1 MLFQSDYNINR
12 PKVQGIYCYKSCLQ
26 LFMLISPF
34 LRILF
39 YTFTG
44 SVDTILPIPFIILLI
59 ITHIL
64 YKEKHQLCGCRQ
76 RAFNAVL
83 CGFLGTTRRSFP
95 TSAINCI
102 VTGYHYSDSSITVLF
117 NFSAFSLNL
126 NAPPE
131 LWRTYV
137 TTISDLFNIHSFR
150 LHIANL

>member
-39 YTFTG
+39 YIFTG
-44 SVDTILPIPFIILLI
+44 SIDTILPIPFIILLI
-59 ITHIL
+59 IRHIL

-95 TSAINCI
+95 TSANKL
-102 VTGYHYSDSSITVLF
+102 YSYRLPLFFSTSIHFAYILQIYMVHF
-117 NFSAFSLNL
+117 QVH
-126 NAPPE
+126 PDK
-131 LWRTYV
+131 WY
-137 TTISDLFNIHSFR
+137 
-150 LHIANL
+150 